1 MINKEINP
9 AQAYYRGKF
18 AAYMESISM
27 TIPLTESRLDEIKG
41 DLSHYCEKE
50 IEDSQLSDQ
59 EKEEQ
64 KRLMKQCLEVYIQG
78 AKDGLQAQ
86 NLRKI

>member
-1 MINKEINP
+1 MKKDVNLT
-9 AQAYYRGKF
+9 QAYYRGKF

-27 TIPLTESRLDEIKG
+27 TAPLTESRLDEIKE

-50 IEDSQLSDQ
+50 IDDSQLSDQ
-59 EKEEQ
+59 EKQEQ
-64 KRLMKQCLEVYIQG
+64 KHRMKQCLEVYIQG
-78 AKDGLQAQ
+78 AKDVSQAQ

>member
-9 AQAYYRGKF
+9 LQAYYRGKF

-27 TIPLTESRLDEIKG
+27 TAPLTESRLDEIKE
-41 DLSHYCEKE
+41 DLSHICEKE
-50 IEDSQLSDQ
+50 IDDSQLSDQ

-64 KRLMKQCLEVYIQG
+64 MRQMKQCLEVYIQG
-78 AKDGLQAQ
+78 AKDEMRAKG
-86 NLRKI
+86 RMR